1 MTSLPPSLQTGQF
14 EVTLA
19 IEPTRAGWYFG
30 SLAKHRVSVW
40 TLLKRTV
47 MCVALQK
54 DDLPVAHDDKCVA
67 IAGTA
72 FDSEGITRENT

>member
-1 MTSLPPSLQTGQF
+1 
-14 EVTLA
+14 
-19 IEPTRAGWYFG
+19 
-30 SLAKHRVSVW
+30 
-40 TLLKRTV
+40 